1 LCLTYFT
8 DSRTGAIREYFD
20 DRWQPLAE
28 AGRIVE
34 PGHQFEWAWLLLK
47 WGDLP
52 QIDESQR
59 IASRRAANSLV
70 DIGERWGIDPT
81 RGVAINEIWDDMAR
95 KDPAAKL
102 WPQTER
108 IKAWCAT
115 LARSPTAVE
124 VERASLKLVAAAEGL
139 LRYLETRIPG
149 LWHEVWSANG
159 EFPAGP
165 SKASSFYHIVCAI
178 EELTQTIRG
187 GSASVLYLTSDN
199 PI

>member
-1 LCLTYFT
+1 LVTLCLTYFT

-124 VERASLKLVAAAEGL
+124 VERAAISGNTNTRTLARSLVGERRISRGSQQGQQL
-139 LRYLETRIPG
+139 LPYRVRHRG
-149 LWHEVWSANG
+149 ADANH
-159 EFPAGP
+159 
-165 SKASSFYHIVCAI
+165 SW
-178 EELTQTIRG
+178 R
-187 GSASVLYLTSDN
+187 
-199 PI
+199 